1 MNLGRSIQVSRKNI
15 GLKQNK
21 LAELCNITPSYL
33 SQIENN
39 LKDPNISTLKVI
51 SDKLGVPL
59 PILFF
64 SSLDE
69 ADISPKKRDAFK
81 LIFPSI
87 NSLISEFF
95 GKES

>member
-1 MNLGRSIQVSRKNI
+1 MNLGKAIQGSRKNI
-15 GLKQNK
+15 GFKQNK
-21 LAELCNITPSYL
+21 FAELCNITPSYL

-39 LKDPNISTLKVI
+39 LKDPNVSTLKII
-51 SDKLGVPL
+51 SDKLGIPL

-64 SSLDE
+64 IALDE
-69 ADISPKKRDAFK
+69 SDISPKKREAFK

-95 GKES
+95 GK